1 MGRKYAS
8 LHVKAADVDRE
19 RLLQTYK
26 GLTKPMAPM
35 GVAHVAQRL
44 GLPLD
49 EREVPLLDAI
59 LEKFDTTGGI
69 RVKEHCGYISIYDQQ
84 LSFERVADAA
94 LGLSAALRA
103 EVLFASVYDDDVF
116 FFGLYQNGL
125 CVAEHVSGQCEAYG
139 MEKTNKNIALME
151 KYLGIDPDTEFTL
164 LNQEGVEFETALQK
178 CLGFSLSE

>member
-8 LHVKAADVDRE
+8 LHVRSADVDKE

-26 GLTKPMAPM
+26 RLTKPMSPM
-35 GVAHVAQRL
+35 DVVHVAQNL
-44 GLPLD
+44 GLSLG
-49 EREVPLLDAI
+49 EKEVPLLDGI
-59 LEKFDTTGGI
+59 LEKFETTSSI
-69 RVKEHCGYISIYDQQ
+69 QVKEHRGYISIYDKQ
-84 LSFERVADAA
+84 LSFESVADAA
-94 LGLSAALRA
+94 LGLSAELRA

-125 CVAEHVSGQCEAYG
+125 CVAEHVSGQCEVYG
-139 MEKTNKNIALME
+139 MENAQENIALME

-164 LNQEGVEFETALQK
+164 LNKEEVEFETVLQK